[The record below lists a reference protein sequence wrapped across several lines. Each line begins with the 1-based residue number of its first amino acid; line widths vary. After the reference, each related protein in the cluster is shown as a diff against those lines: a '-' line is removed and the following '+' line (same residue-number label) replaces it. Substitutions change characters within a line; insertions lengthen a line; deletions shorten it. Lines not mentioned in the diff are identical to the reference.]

1 VAETTSGNDGT
12 SRLGSRSIVGGT
24 GVAVGV
30 GVGEPEGV
38 AVPAGAP
45 TEGASVDAAVDAA
58 AAVAVEVA
66 AVEARPEE
74 VAAEGCG
81 DAEAGGGDAISPM
94 TPSSTA
100 ARAAMDTTETSPLD
114 PRGRTGGDTSLV
126 NPRIPPHSRG

>member
-1 VAETTSGNDGT
+1 
-12 SRLGSRSIVGGT
+12 
-24 GVAVGV
+24 V

-45 TEGASVDAAVDAA
+45 TEGASVDVAVDAA
-58 AAVAVEVA
+58 VDVAVDAAVAA
-66 AVEARPEE
+66 AVEVRRKE
-74 VAAEGCG
+74 VAEEGCG
-81 DAEAGGGDAISPM
+81 DAEAGTGDAISPA